1 MKAAQ
6 IDRYAKDVHLTVRD
20 VPEPSLARNEVLIRV
35 RAAAVNPVDLL
46 IGTGGVRL
54 IQGYRMPLTLGN
66 ECAGVVER
74 TGADVRGFRPGDRV
88 YTRLPVDAIGS
99 FAELV
104 AADASAVAEMPAGL
118 DFAHAAAVPLTGL
131 TTYQALTEE
140 LEARPGETV
149 LITGGSGSFGQM
161 AVPIARALG
170 LRVIVTGNARE
181 RERFL
186 AMGVERYLDYRTER
200 YEEVLRDVDHVIDT
214 LGAAEIDRELFVLRR
229 GGRLVSLRAVPNRAF
244 AERWGITGPKR
255 ALFSLA
261 GRRLDAAARR
271 QGKEYRFLF
280 VRADGGQLRAV
291 TRIVE
296 DAGVRPEIGPR
307 AFSLDRADD
316 ALRLVAEG
324 PTTGKVIIRMDGPKG
339 R

>member
-6 IDRYAKDVHLTVRD
+6 IDRYAKDVRLAVRD
-20 VPEPSLARNEVLIRV
+20 VPEPSPARGEVLIRV

-46 IGTGGVRL
+46 IARGGVRL

-74 TGADVRGFRPGDRV
+74 AGEGVRGLRPGDRV
-88 YTRLPVDAIGS
+88 YARLPVGAIGAL
-99 FAELV
+99 AELV
-104 AADASAVAEMPAGL
+104 AVDASAVAEMPSGL

-131 TTYQALTEE
+131 TAYQAITEG
-140 LEARPGETV
+140 LGARPGETV

-170 LRVIVTGNARE
+170 LRVVVTGNARE

-186 AMGVERYLDYRTER
+186 AMGVERYIDYREEDYR
-200 YEEVLRDVDHVIDT
+200 EVLDPVDHVIDA
-214 LGAAEIDRELFVLRR
+214 LGGAEIGRELSVLKR
-229 GGRLVSLRAVPNRAF
+229 GGRLVSLRAAPNRAF
-244 AERWGITGPKR
+244 ADRMGITGPRR

-280 VRADGGQLRAV
+280 VRADGEQLRAV

-296 DAGVRPEIGPR
+296 DAGARPEIDPH
-307 AFSLDRADD
+307 AFALDRAGE

-324 PTTGKVIIRMDGPKG
+324 PTTGKVVVRMDGPG
-339 R
+339 GE